1 MPTAILTGPP
11 AAAGVPSPLAD
22 DLRALGFQVV
32 DAPTP
37 ADLAARLAAV
47 PPAQRVAVVDRRFV
61 GHRHA
66 LRLALTDPRFDAA
79 AVSGALGVQAAARP
93 ALARAAAALETAPA
107 AVQGGA
113 PPATAVGGALGG
125 VAAAEAGAEPDV
137 AADVLAEAL
146 AADGTA
152 PHRPELGVLVARVAR
167 DEAERTT
174 ATAAV
179 AAVDEEQV
187 RLRSA
192 VKSRDGF
199 FTTHFVSPYSR
210 YIARWCA
217 RRGLTP
223 NQVTTASLLV
233 ALIAAGCAATGTRG
247 GFVAAG
253 VLLIASFVLDCT
265 DGQLARYSLQ
275 YSTLGA
281 WLDATFDRAKEY
293 AYYAGLALGAA
304 HRGDDVWALALGAMV
319 LQTCRHVVDFAFNEA
334 NHDAT
339 ANTSP
344 TAALSDRLDSVG
356 WTVWARRMV
365 VLPIGERWALIAV
378 FTAVTTP
385 RITFVVLLVGCAL
398 AACYTTAGRVLRSLT
413 RRAVRTER
421 ATRALADLCDSGP
434 LAEAAARLLRPLARR
449 LPAFAPPAVAGLG
462 AAVLAGTAALAPR
475 GTWWVVA
482 AAVLSVLTS
491 GLAVARPL
499 SGPLDWLVPAFFRA
513 GEYGTV
519 LALAAVCGVRGALP
533 AAFGLVAAVAYH
545 HYDTVYRIRGG
556 TGAPPRVLVRAA
568 GGHEGRALLVAVV
581 SAALAG
587 RDALS
592 AVLAALAAVLAVLV
606 VTESIRFWVSA
617 GAPAVHDEPGEPA

>member
-11 AAAGVPSPLAD
+11 AAAGAPSPLAD

-32 DAPTP
+32 EASTS
-37 ADLAARLAAV
+37 AEISARLSAV
-47 PPAQRVAVVDRRFV
+47 PAAERVAVVDRRFL

-79 AVSGALGVQAAARP
+79 AVGGALGVQAAARP
-93 ALARAAAALETAPA
+93 ALARAVRALDAAPA
-107 AVQGGA
+107 AAVRDPGA
-113 PPATAVGGALGG
+113 
-125 VAAAEAGAEPDV
+125 AGAATTADRDV

-146 AADGTA
+146 DADGTA

-167 DEAERTT
+167 DADERAEA
-174 ATAAV
+174 AAAV

-199 FTTHFVSPYSR
+199 FTTHCVSPYSR

-233 ALIAAGCAATGTRG
+233 ALIAAGCAATGTRV

-253 VLLIASFVLDCT
+253 VLLLASFVLDCT

-344 TAALSDRLDSVG
+344 TAALSDKLDSVG

-378 FTAVTTP
+378 LTAFTTP

-421 ATRALADLCDSGP
+421 AARALADLADSGP
-434 LAEAAARLLRPLARR
+434 LSEAAARLLRPVARR
-449 LPAFAPPAVAGLG
+449 LPVLAPPAVAGLG

-475 GTWWVVA
+475 GSWWVVA
-482 AAVLSVLTS
+482 AAVLYVLTS
-491 GLAVARPL
+491 ALAVARPL
-499 SGPLDWLVPAFFRA
+499 AGPLDWLVPAFFRA

-519 LALAAVCGVRGALP
+519 LALAAVSDVRGALP

-556 TGAPPRVLVRAA
+556 TGAPPRGLVRAT
-568 GGHEGRALLVAVV
+568 GGHEGRALLVAVA

-587 RDALS
+587 RGGLTA
-592 AVLAALAAVLAVLV
+592 ALAALAAVLAVLV
-606 VTESIRFWVSA
+606 LTESIRFWVSS

>member
-1 MPTAILTGPP
+1 
-11 AAAGVPSPLAD
+11 
-22 DLRALGFQVV
+22 
-32 DAPTP
+32 
-37 ADLAARLAAV
+37 
-47 PPAQRVAVVDRRFV
+47 
-61 GHRHA
+61 
-66 LRLALTDPRFDAA
+66 
-79 AVSGALGVQAAARP
+79 
-93 ALARAAAALETAPA
+93 
-107 AVQGGA
+107 
-113 PPATAVGGALGG
+113 
-125 VAAAEAGAEPDV
+125 
-137 AADVLAEAL
+137 
-146 AADGTA
+146 
-152 PHRPELGVLVARVAR
+152 
-167 DEAERTT
+167 
-174 ATAAV
+174 
-179 AAVDEEQV
+179 
-187 RLRSA
+187 
-192 VKSRDGF
+192 
-199 FTTHFVSPYSR
+199 
-210 YIARWCA
+210 
-217 RRGLTP
+217 
-223 NQVTTASLLV
+223 
-233 ALIAAGCAATGTRG
+233 
-247 GFVAAG
+247 VAAG

-491 GLAVARPL
+491 GLAVDRPL

-568 GGHEGRALLVAVV
+568 GGQEGRALLVAVV